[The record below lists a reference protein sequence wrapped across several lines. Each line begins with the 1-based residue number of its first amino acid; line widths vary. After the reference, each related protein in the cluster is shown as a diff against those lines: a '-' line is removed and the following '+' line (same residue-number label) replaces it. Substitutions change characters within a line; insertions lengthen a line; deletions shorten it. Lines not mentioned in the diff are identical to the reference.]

1 MKPSM
6 REIRVAA
13 AAVALSLLTAGAAS
27 AASFAGHTVSAD
39 YVWPDVN
46 SVLLPGGTAVVGAGV
61 EFIDFGGIGGHT
73 VNFSDSSIH
82 INYPLGWTLGTPGTF
97 DGWRFT
103 DLTSSMIK
111 GVSLIDTNL
120 NGFTSANLSFDSN
133 HVYANTIGLGS
144 WAPGTFI
151 TIGVDF
157 NSAVPE
163 PATWA
168 LMLVGF
174 GALGVHLRRR
184 QTAYAA

>member
-1 MKPSM
+1 
-6 REIRVAA
+6 
-13 AAVALSLLTAGAAS
+13 
-27 AASFAGHTVSAD
+27 
-39 YVWPDVN
+39 
-46 SVLLPGGTAVVGAGV
+46 
-61 EFIDFGGIGGHT
+61 
-73 VNFSDSSIH
+73 
-82 INYPLGWTLGTPGTF
+82 
-97 DGWRFT
+97 
-103 DLTSSMIK
+103 
-111 GVSLIDTNL
+111 